1 MTQDDFFVIA
11 ILKMCTDPELSK
23 RFREVKTDELTWE
36 KLRDV
41 AKTYER
47 ATASD
52 N

>member
-23 RFREVKTDELTWE
+23 RFHEVKTNELTWE

-41 AKTYER
+41 AETYER
-47 ATASD
+47 ATAS
-52 N
+52 NN